1 MINSYLA
8 AGAPAVVGTLWD
20 VTDKDID
27 RWSLDCLKRWGLFE
41 EEEKGRPLPES
52 PTKKPRGRGKGKK
65 ALDVGTTTQ
74 RRTKSKLR
82 SLDDGGD
89 AEELRGGETKGKV
102 SLDQAAALARDKCL
116 MKYLNGAA
124 PVVYGIPVYLS

>member
-1 MINSYLA
+1 MVNSYLA

-27 RWSLDCLKRWGLFE
+27 RWSLDCLERWGLFE
-41 EEEKGRPLPES
+41 EEKRPLQES
-52 PTKKPRGRGKGKK
+52 PTKKSRGRGKEK
-65 ALDVGTTTQ
+65 ALDVGMTL
-74 RRTKSKLR
+74 RRTKGKLK
-82 SLDDGGD
+82 SLEEGEN
-89 AEELRGGETKGKV
+89 AEGLRGGEAKGKV
-102 SLDQAAALARDKCL
+102 SLDQAVALARDKCL